1 MSDISMITVAILG
14 TGRVGRALGERL
26 VHAGATVRYGARN
39 PGPAAA
45 SLPGSLAEI
54 PTRLPAEATADAQIV
69 LLAVPAAAAMD
80 AARSAGSLD
89 GKILLDCTNSLRRD
103 ASGPSWAPPAEGS
116 MAQALAA
123 AFPGAAVVKGFNHF
137 SSEIMRSPEL
147 TTGPAE
153 AFFAG
158 DDHDAKSLIMELAG
172 QMGFRPHDAGPLRNA
187 SLIENLAVLWIH
199 LASTEGAGRQ
209 FAFRLEKQA

>member
-1 MSDISMITVAILG
+1 MTTVAILG

-26 VHAGATVRYGARN
+26 VHAGASVRYGARN
-39 PGPAAA
+39 PEPAAGTLTGPL
-45 SLPGSLAEI
+45 SGI
-54 PTRLPAEATADAQIV
+54 PTTLPAEAVADAQIV

-103 ASGPSWAPPAEGS
+103 GGGPTWAPPPEGS

-123 AFPGAAVVKGFNHF
+123 AFPGARVVKGFNHF
-137 SSEIMRSPEL
+137 SSEIMRSPGL
-147 TTGPAE
+147 ATGPAE

-158 DDHDAKSLIMELAG
+158 DDAEAKSLVMELAG
-172 QMGFRPHDAGPLRNA
+172 KMGFRPHDAGALRNA
-187 SLIENLAVLWIH
+187 SLIENLAVLWIN
-199 LASTEGAGRQ
+199 LAATEGAGRQ
-209 FAFRLEKQA
+209 FAFRLERQA